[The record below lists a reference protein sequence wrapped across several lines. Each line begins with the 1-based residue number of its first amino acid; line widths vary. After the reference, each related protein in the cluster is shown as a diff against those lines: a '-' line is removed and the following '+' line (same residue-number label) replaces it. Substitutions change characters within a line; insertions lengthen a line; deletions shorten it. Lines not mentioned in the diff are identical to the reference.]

1 MNERNVIGTAAIGID
16 DCRST
21 RPIRTDQEMGMCCG
35 IPVATGY
42 ATTRYY
48 PPLPWYT
55 TCERGRYCFWV
66 VLYVRLWSIPQNGQS
81 YAK

>member
-1 MNERNVIGTAAIGID
+1 
-16 DCRST
+16 
-21 RPIRTDQEMGMCCG
+21 MCCG

-48 PPLPWYT
+48 PPPSPGIRPASGAGTVFGWFFCHFAIIVMVIVT
-55 TCERGRYCFWV
+55 M
-66 VLYVRLWSIPQNGQS
+66 VLYVRLWSIPQNGQN